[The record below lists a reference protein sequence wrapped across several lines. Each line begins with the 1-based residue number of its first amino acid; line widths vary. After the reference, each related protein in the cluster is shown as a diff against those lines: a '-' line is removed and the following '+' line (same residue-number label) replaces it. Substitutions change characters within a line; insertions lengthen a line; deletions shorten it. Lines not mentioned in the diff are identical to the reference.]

1 MQNYCKTIGALAAAS
16 ALVAGNASAEVEYTL
31 GTGYTSEYLWRG
43 ANLGQDLVE
52 ASVGAST
59 EYNGIGL
66 SAGAWYGSY
75 DKEGQDSSG
84 DTFGEFDVDELDLFA
99 EASKDL
105 GFVTAAIGYIY
116 YMNEDVA
123 GRNGGGANA
132 FADDAQEVYF
142 KLSRDLG
149 FASAYAVYFWDVEEG
164 DNDGYSEIGLSRG
177 FELNQCLTLNLST
190 NYGFMFEETQDTAW
204 TTKAALDW
212 GFAERAKLSPFVA
225 LSVALSDNQHGEY
238 YGDTKNELVG
248 GCMLSTSF

>member
-43 ANLGQDLVE
+43 ANLGEDLVE
-52 ASVGAST
+52 VTATAST
-59 EYNGIGL
+59 EWNGLGL
-66 SAGAWYGSY
+66 SAGAWYGSF
-75 DKEGQDSSG
+75 DNGGDRPSEGDI
-84 DTFGEFDVDELDLFA
+84 DELDLFG
-99 EASKDL
+99 EVSKDL
-105 GFVTAAIGYIY
+105 GFLTAAVGYIY
-116 YMNEDVA
+116 YMYEPYDNQ
-123 GRNGGGANA
+123 
-132 FADDAQEVYF
+132 DAQEVYV

-149 FASAYAVYFWDVEEG
+149 FASAYAVYFWDVEG

-212 GFAERAKLSPFVA
+212 GFAENAKLSPFVA